1 MKKILSFLVFVVLCS
16 SPAMAQF
23 CSSSLPQSP
32 ISKCDYCIASQ
43 GVSPLEAGSSGIRW
57 DIRSL
62 YLGTPY
68 SGTVKQQATSA
79 TESYLTNQV
88 TGFYRITRDLTA
100 VVMVPL
106 TIRSAEEPIE
116 GDSTMISSPSKLPQL
131 QHDMVMTGT
140 GITEHVSSYGLGDII
155 AMIRYTAVKFS
166 ESSGEEEVISAA
178 SSAMTILSFSAGVKL
193 PTGRT
198 DFMHDGEYLDSHLQ
212 PGSGSTDIVLG
223 TSLLWTLDRTTIA
236 TNILGSLPGT
246 GARGHRFGNYINADL
261 TGRYRILASEDNFST
276 LAATLGLCGELR
288 AKETQDGTLLDDSGG
303 SVLYLSPG
311 VQWIA
316 SERIS
321 FEASYHLPI
330 YHYLGGTQL
339 GESYRMMGGVQYLF

>member
-1 MKKILSFLVFVVLCS
+1 MKFVICVLLFLSLSQTVD
-16 SPAMAQF
+16 AQF
-23 CSSSLPQSP
+23 CSSRLPQSP
-32 ISKCDYCIASQ
+32 LSECDYCIASQ

-62 YLGTPY
+62 YLGSPY
-68 SGTVKQQATSA
+68 NGTTQLSKTGA
-79 TESYLTNQV
+79 TESYLTNQIS
-88 TGFYRITRDLTA
+88 GFYRISSAFTA
-100 VVMVPL
+100 VVMIPY
-106 TIRSAEEPIE
+106 TIRTAQEPLRS
-116 GDSTMISSPSKLPQL
+116 GDTTIVIHTGKNPQIQHNIDMGATTSTEQ
-131 QHDMVMTGT
+131 VRAF
-140 GITEHVSSYGLGDII
+140 GLGDII
-155 AMIRYTAVKFS
+155 AMMRYTLVRFS
-166 ESSGEEEVISAA
+166 GSASDEEVMSDA
-178 SSAMTILSFSAGVKL
+178 SEAMTIISLSGGVKL

-236 TNILGSLPGT
+236 TNLLGSFPGT

-261 TGRYRILASEDNFST
+261 TGRYRLLASEDNFST
-276 LAATLGLCGELR
+276 LAATLGLSGELR
-288 AKETQDGTLLDDSGG
+288 AHETQDGSLIDDSGG

-311 VQWIA
+311 IQWIA
-316 SERIS
+316 SERVS

>member
-1 MKKILSFLVFVVLCS
+1 MKFVIYLLVIFML
-16 SPAMAQF
+16 AQTADAQF
-23 CSSSLPQSP
+23 CSSRLPQSP
-32 ISKCDYCIASQ
+32 LSECDYCIASQ

-62 YLGTPY
+62 YLGRPY
-68 SGTVKQQATSA
+68 SGTIKQPSDGES
-79 TESYLTNQV
+79 ESYLTNQF
-88 TGFYRITRDLTA
+88 TGFYRITNALTA
-100 VVMVPL
+100 VVMVPY
-106 TIRSAEEPIE
+106 TIRSANEPMMS
-116 GDSTMISSPSKLPQL
+116 GDRTIAAARSKGSVQDVVTNVDTTFHQVRSS
-131 QHDMVMTGT
+131 
-140 GITEHVSSYGLGDII
+140 GLGDII
-155 AMIRYTAVKFS
+155 AMMRYTLIKFS
-166 ESSGEEEVISAA
+166 ASSAEDEMISTG
-178 SSAMTILSFSAGVKL
+178 SSAMTIISFSGGVKL

-198 DFMHDGEYLDSHLQ
+198 DFMSDGEYLDSHLQ

-223 TSLLWTLDRTTIA
+223 TSLLWSLDRTTIA
-236 TNILGSLPGT
+236 TNILGSFPGT

-276 LAATLGLCGELR
+276 LAVTLGLCGELR
-288 AKETQDGTLLDDSGG
+288 SHETQDGTLVDDSGG

-311 VQWIA
+311 IQWIA

-339 GESYRMMGGVQYLF
+339 GESYRMMGGIQYLF